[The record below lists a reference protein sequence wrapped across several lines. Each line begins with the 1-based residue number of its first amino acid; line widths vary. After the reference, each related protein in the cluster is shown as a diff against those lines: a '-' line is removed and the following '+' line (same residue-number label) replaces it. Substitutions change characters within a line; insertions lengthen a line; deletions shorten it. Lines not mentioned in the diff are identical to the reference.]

1 MMYRAITTF
10 GGVVSMRKGEE
21 KAISDKAV
29 ADDLVRA
36 RYVEEVKEEKKS
48 KKPPKG

>member
-1 MMYRAITTF
+1 MMYRALTTF
-10 GGVVSMRKGEE
+10 GGVVSMRKGQE
-21 KAISDKAV
+21 KAIADKAV

-36 RYVEEVKEEKKS
+36 GYVEQIKEEKKS